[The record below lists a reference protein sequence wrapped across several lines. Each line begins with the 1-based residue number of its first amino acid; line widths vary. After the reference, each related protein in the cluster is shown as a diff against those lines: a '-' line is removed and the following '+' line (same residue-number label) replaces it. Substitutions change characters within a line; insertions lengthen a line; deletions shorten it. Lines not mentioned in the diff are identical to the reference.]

1 MDAEGSRV
9 APMAMI
15 DLHGDDDDDDD
26 EVIVDEVV
34 VVSSI
39 EPRIPICC

>member
-15 DLHGDDDDDDD
+15 DLHGDDDDD